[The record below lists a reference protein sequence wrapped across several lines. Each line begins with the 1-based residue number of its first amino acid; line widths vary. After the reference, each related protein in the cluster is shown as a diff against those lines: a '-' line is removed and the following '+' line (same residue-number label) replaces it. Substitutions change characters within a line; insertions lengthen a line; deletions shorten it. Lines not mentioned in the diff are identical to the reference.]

1 MMVTPPTP
9 ALGALRPESKERYD
23 TRIITEWRLRE
34 FWETYPDAEKPL
46 KAWRQL
52 MRNKSYASSHEVR
65 ADFPS
70 VDFLKDEVTVFDIG
84 GNKYRLVVTMRYD
97 WQTVFIQHV
106 VTHKDYDRLNKS
118 GTL

>member
-1 MMVTPPTP
+1 MVTQPTP
-9 ALGALRPESKERYD
+9 AIGSTGPESEARYD
-23 TRIITEWRLRE
+23 TRIITERRLRE

-70 VDFLKDEVTVFDIG
+70 VDFLKDKVTVFDIG

-97 WQTVFIQHV
+97 WEKVFIRHV
-106 VTHKDYDRLNKS
+106 VTHKEYDRLSKD